1 MSGQQT
7 DLKNAQ
13 VPNGQSPVN
22 PIQNGAVTTADP
34 YPAKPFVLFR
44 DTLKDGTPGPEMV
57 SLPGGSFQMGS
68 PRTEAGRD
76 DDEGP
81 QHRVSL
87 QPFAISRTEVSFA
100 DYDRFAAATGR
111 RKPDDR
117 QWGRG
122 TQPVIN
128 VDWQDAKAY
137 AQWLSQQTGKNYRLP
152 TEAEWEYAA
161 RAGTTTAFWT
171 GNCIDTDKANYD
183 GTIDYAGCGAKTGK
197 DRQRTVPVGS
207 LPANPWGLYE
217 MAGNVWEW
225 TEDCWHDNYQNAPTD
240 GSAWSNDA
248 GGDCARRVLRGGSW
262 FSIPLYLRSANRDGV
277 IAGGAIVGVGIR
289 LARTP

>member
-1 MSGQQT
+1 M
-7 DLKNAQ
+7 
-13 VPNGQSPVN
+13 
-22 PIQNGAVTTADP
+22 TTADP

-57 SLPGGSFQMGS
+57 SLPGDSFQMGS

-87 QPFAISRTEVSFA
+87 QSFAISRTEVSFA

-122 TQPVIN
+122 AQPVIN
-128 VDWQDAKAY
+128 VNRQDAKAY

-183 GTIDYAGCGAKTGK
+183 GTIDYAGCGAKTGTY
-197 DRQRTVPVGS
+197 RQRTVPVGS
-207 LPANPWGLYE
+207 LPANPWGLHE

-262 FSIPLYLRSANRDGV
+262 FDYPRLLRSAGRDWNN
-277 IAGGAIVGVGIR
+277 ADGADGGVGIR